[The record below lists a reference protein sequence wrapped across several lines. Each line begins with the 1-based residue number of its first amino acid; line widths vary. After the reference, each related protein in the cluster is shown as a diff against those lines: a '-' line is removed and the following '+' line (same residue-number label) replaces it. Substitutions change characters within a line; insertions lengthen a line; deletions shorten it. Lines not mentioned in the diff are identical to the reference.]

1 MDFLWDQP
9 YFFLILCLG
18 LSFWIR
24 SAGVFSEV
32 HHKHNFAVFLGE
44 QCTPAQ
50 RREVLRALLLS
61 VPGDHAAFRWLVMFA
76 MIQAGGAGCLV
87 WYLAYTLLMLR
98 PLGALAAL
106 RSYYQGPDGGPLNL
120 GRLLELM
127 LQRKES
133 AARPLLC
140 RALSVLHYLLLGCVL
155 PFLAAPLLGFR
166 GYLPAG
172 GQPWLLVPALLAG
185 AACLLFRRRGRAAAS
200 ILFLLFL
207 LLALLG
213 NLASLIPVI
222 ELSLLDSVQLSS
234 FLSALTG
241 AGLMAVL
248 QGGARL
254 GAGTA
259 LLHGCAAPGE
269 LPRFP
274 HPVFCSVYVQLRAC
288 LQMVLQTAVGLLFLC
303 ARLVPQDNDW
313 VLTGLAG
320 FLCLFTLLDL
330 ERAVRNFLR
339 STGKGQVL
347 AALCLSCAL
356 LLWDFYT
363 AAGLFP
369 LLGWGVCWLSTIAV
383 AGILAADGNWYTILL
398 EDYRDVYIWHVQPHP
413 SIRPYYR
420 RP

>member
-1 MDFLWDQP
+1 M
-9 YFFLILCLG
+9 
-18 LSFWIR
+18 
-24 SAGVFSEV
+24 
-32 HHKHNFAVFLGE
+32 
-44 QCTPAQ
+44 
-50 RREVLRALLLS
+50 
-61 VPGDHAAFRWLVMFA
+61 
-76 MIQAGGAGCLV
+76 
-87 WYLAYTLLMLR
+87 
-98 PLGALAAL
+98 
-106 RSYYQGPDGGPLNL
+106 
-120 GRLLELM
+120 
-127 LQRKES
+127 
-133 AARPLLC
+133 
-140 RALSVLHYLLLGCVL
+140 
-155 PFLAAPLLGFR
+155 
-166 GYLPAG
+166 
-172 GQPWLLVPALLAG
+172 G
-185 AACLLFRRRGRAAAS
+185 AA
-200 ILFLLFL
+200 
-207 LLALLG
+207 
-213 NLASLIPVI
+213 
-222 ELSLLDSVQLSS
+222 
-234 FLSALTG
+234 
-241 AGLMAVL
+241 
-248 QGGARL
+248 GARL

-259 LLHGCAAPGE
+259 LLHGCADPGE

-313 VLTGLAG
+313 ILTGLAG

-420 RP
+420 RL